1 MQEKVGNFF
10 TQLAG
15 RKAEVKQR
23 CRTVLQARAEELLQ
37 PANYHRPAN
46 VDSTL
51 VSVWVSTVCYSHYT
65 HFS

>member
-51 VSVWVSTVCYSHYT
+51 VSV
-65 HFS
+65 